1 MVVVR
6 RRLGIRKRDSAFLFA
21 RIGYV
26 RTAVSCNRQPDI
38 GPRSNGMIV
47 GVANVRVPVAQE
59 LLLPHATGVCETINK
74 T

>member
-1 MVVVR
+1 
-6 RRLGIRKRDSAFLFA
+6 
-21 RIGYV
+21 
-26 RTAVSCNRQPDI
+26 
-38 GPRSNGMIV
+38 MIV